1 MHEFGGPEV
10 LRYESV
16 PSPAPGANQVLIE
29 VRAVSVNRTLD
40 CVVRAGR
47 YRIKP
52 TFPHVLGTDPAGIVS
67 AVGDGV
73 SNVRVG
79 DRVSTTSIVA
89 CGQCAACQALDPAHS
104 RGTPLPNQGGR
115 GSDCSAPN
123 MLGVSIWGAYAEY
136 VCLPSRNVTPVQADV
151 SLAEASVISRHYSA
165 AFHFVDGLAELQP
178 GEWVLVMG
186 AAGALGSAL
195 VQVAKLGAATV
206 IAAAGT
212 EERVAACVA
221 NGADFGV
228 NYRAQDLAAEVLR
241 ITSGRGVDV
250 VMENIGDPVLWKGAM
265 NSLARNGRLVTGGSH
280 GGGIVEI
287 DVNRLYGY
295 HLRIIG
301 GTSGPREYLD
311 RAWKAAGA
319 GQLHPVIGTVLPL
332 SEAAE
337 AHRIAEAGEV
347 IGKVMLAPARRGLKK
362 PAPSHHRFA
371 SGSQLIRGRV

>member
-1 MHEFGGPEV
+1 MKAVVMHEFGGPEV

-16 PSPAPGANQVLIE
+16 ASREPVANQVLIE

-52 TFPHVLGTDPAGIVS
+52 ALPHVLGTDPAGIVA
-67 AVGDGV
+67 AVGAGV

-89 CGQCAACQALDPAHS
+89 CGQCAACQALDPAHC
-104 RGTPLPNQGGR
+104 T
-115 GSDCSAPN
+115 APD
-123 MLGVSIWGAYAEY
+123 MLGVSIWGGYAEY
-136 VCLPSRNVTPVQADV
+136 VCLPSRNVTPIQADV

-165 AFHFVDGLAELQP
+165 AFHFVDGLAELKP

-186 AAGALGSAL
+186 AAGALGSAI
-195 VQVAKLGAATV
+195 VQVAKLGGATV
-206 IAAAGT
+206 VAAAGT
-212 EERVAACVA
+212 DERVAACLA

-228 NYRAQDLAAEVLR
+228 NYRAQDLAAELLR
-241 ITSGRGVDV
+241 ITNGRGVDV
-250 VMENIGDPVLWKGAM
+250 VMENIGDPVLWEGAM
-265 NSLARNGRLVTGGSH
+265 NSLARGGRLVTGGSH
-280 GGGIVEI
+280 GGGIVELDI
-287 DVNRLYGY
+287 NRLYGY

-319 GQLHPVIGTVLPL
+319 GQLHPLIGTVLPL

-347 IGKVMLAPARRGLKK
+347 VGKVILSPADGML
-362 PAPSHHRFA
+362 
-371 SGSQLIRGRV
+371 